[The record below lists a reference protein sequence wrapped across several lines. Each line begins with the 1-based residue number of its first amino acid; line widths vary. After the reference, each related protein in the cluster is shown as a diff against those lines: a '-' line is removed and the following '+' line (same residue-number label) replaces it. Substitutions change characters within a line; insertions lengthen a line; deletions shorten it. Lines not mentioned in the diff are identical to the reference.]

1 MVARQGRVS
10 PKERIRQLLGTFWWP
25 VPGGVI
31 SRSNKKKQL
40 EGRPRSFVSFFCGK
54 LSEKPVDNTF
64 EGNSWKAKVSNEPD
78 ALLASAKR
86 GREVDAAWGY
96 VLSKGA

>member
-31 SRSNKKKQL
+31 SRSNTKKQL
-40 EGRPRSFVSFFCGK
+40 EGRPLLFVGNSRK
-54 LSEKPVDNTF
+54 SQVDN
-64 EGNSWKAKVSNEPD
+64 NSWKAKVSNEPD
-78 ALLASAKR
+78 AFLASAKR

-96 VLSKGA
+96 VLSEGA